1 MGDQKNQ
8 RTLEQGPVI
17 QTWLSLRMGYLETAM
32 IATNW
37 DTWKRNGQRSLIEE
51 LRQVREEKSKAEDK
65 AEEVGTIAKVQ
76 HLGYSINVLLESTG
90 DHRVKEDDC
99 NQRMPNSQL
108 CNYLAWR
115 QSCYWLV
122 WKLKSQDCEENASAI
137 DADRE
142 EAVLILRW
150 PCESTRLWWLWWLD
164 FFGKANRQLQEA
176 LPYLHEARNNW
187 HGINQ

>member
-1 MGDQKNQ
+1 
-8 RTLEQGPVI
+8 
-17 QTWLSLRMGYLETAM
+17 MGYLETAM

-108 CNYLAWR
+108 CNYLA
-115 QSCYWLV
+115 
-122 WKLKSQDCEENASAI
+122 
-137 DADRE
+137 
-142 EAVLILRW
+142 
-150 PCESTRLWWLWWLD
+150 
-164 FFGKANRQLQEA
+164 
-176 LPYLHEARNNW
+176 
-187 HGINQ
+187 